1 MAEDSFQERTEQAT
15 PKRREKAREQ
25 GQVAKS
31 LDLNSAVVICLG
43 FTSLFI
49 LGPAMVQNT
58 LELMRN
64 TMANAATIATSD
76 STFQKLFGD
85 YLLDFL
91 RITLPMMLAMVVI
104 GIAVNVAQ
112 VGFHLSP
119 KALEMKFEK
128 LNVVSGLQRLISM
141 KSMVQ
146 LIRDPLKLLVVCV
159 VAYFALRAEFDNFF
173 ALPDMSPAQFGQTL
187 CTLILMIAL
196 KIGVAILIIAILDY
210 LYQRYEFDKSIK
222 MSKQEIKEEYKDSEG
237 NPLIKQRVRQ
247 IQRDMSRRRMMA
259 DVPTADVVVTNPTHI
274 AVALKY
280 DSKEMDA
287 PTVVAKGQ
295 RLIAERIKEIAREHG
310 IPIVEDKPLARALY
324 KMCNVGQIVPASLY
338 RAVAEILAHIYR
350 LKQKTVV

>member
-31 LDLNSAVVICLG
+31 MDLNAAVVICLG

-49 LGPAMVQNT
+49 LGPAMVNNT

-64 TMANAATIATSD
+64 TMANAPMIASSD
-76 STFQKLFGD
+76 PGFQTVFVT
-85 YLLDFL
+85 YLMSFL
-91 RITLPMMLAMVVI
+91 RITLPLMMAMVVI
-104 GIAVNVAQ
+104 GVAVNVAQ

-119 KALEMKFEK
+119 KALELKFDK

-141 KSMVQ
+141 RSLVQMV
-146 LIRDPLKLLVVCV
+146 RDPLKLLVVSV
-159 VAYFALRAEFDNFF
+159 VAYFALQAEFQNFF
-173 ALPDMSPAQFGQTL
+173 ALPDMSVAQLGETL
-187 CTLILMIAL
+187 CKLVLMIAL
-196 KIGVAILIIAILDY
+196 KIGVAVMIIAILDY
-210 LYQRYEFDKSIK
+210 LYQRYEFEKSIK
-222 MSKQEIKEEYKDSEG
+222 MSKQEIKEEFKDSEG

-247 IQRDMSRRRMMA
+247 IQREMSRRRMMT
-259 DVPTADVVVTNPTHI
+259 DVATADVVVTNPIHL

-280 DSKEMDA
+280 DPQQMDA

-295 RLIAERIKEIAREHG
+295 RLIAEKIKEIARKHG
-310 IPIVEDKPLARALY
+310 VPIVEDKPLARALF

-350 LKQKTVV
+350 LRKKTLV